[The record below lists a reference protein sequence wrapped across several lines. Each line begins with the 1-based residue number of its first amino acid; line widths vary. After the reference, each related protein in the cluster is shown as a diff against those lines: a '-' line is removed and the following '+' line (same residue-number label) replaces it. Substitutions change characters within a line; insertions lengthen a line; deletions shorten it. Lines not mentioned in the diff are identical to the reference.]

1 MDITATKPPAEET
14 VLKLEAAPTLPV
26 AERLKIPH
34 RRLPSWFK
42 ARPRM
47 TEEFNRVYSSLKAGG
62 LHSVCQEAS
71 CPNIWECFNEGTA
84 TFMIL
89 GDKCTRNC
97 NFCDVA
103 TGKPD
108 GLDRDEPRRLAEVVG
123 RLGLKQVVIT
133 SVARDDLS
141 DGGASIFVAT
151 MRELRA
157 HDPAIRVE
165 FLIPDFKGDYQAV
178 ASVIDSGVDVLAHNV
193 ETVQRLHRRVR
204 GGAKLDRSL
213 GVLRYISDYKPRP
226 VVKTGIMLG
235 LGETKDEI
243 IEVLHQIHAAGVDIV
258 TIGQYLRPSLAH
270 LPVECFYL
278 PQEFE
283 ELAQIGKDIGL
294 GHVEAGPLVRS
305 SYKAFHQS
313 KSILEKA

>member
-1 MDITATKPPAEET
+1 MDISTTKTQSELTEPVTDRAES
-14 VLKLEAAPTLPV
+14 LPV

-42 ARPRM
+42 ARPKM
-47 TEEFNRVYSSLKAGG
+47 SPQFNRVDSSLKAAG

-89 GDKCTRNC
+89 GSKCTRGC

-103 TGKPD
+103 TGRPD
-108 GLDRDEPRRLAEVVG
+108 GLDRDEPRRLAETVG

-133 SVARDDLS
+133 SVARDDLP

-157 HDPAIRVE
+157 RDAKIKVE
-165 FLIPDFKGDYQAV
+165 FLIPDFKGNYEAI
-178 ASVIDSGVDVLAHNV
+178 AAVIDSGVDVLAHNV
-193 ETVQRLHRRVR
+193 ETVQRLHWRVR
-204 GGAKLDRSL
+204 GGARLDRSL
-213 GVLRYISDYKPRP
+213 DVLRFISNYRPRP
-226 VVKTGIMLG
+226 VVKTGIMVG
-235 LGETKDEI
+235 LGETRDEI

-283 ELAQIGKDIGL
+283 EFAQIGREIGL
-294 GHVEAGPLVRS
+294 AHVEAGPLVRS
-305 SYKAFHQS
+305 SYRAFHQS
-313 KSILEKA
+313 KSLLRGA

>member
-1 MDITATKPPAEET
+1 MEISTLKQSAEQATVPSEQAGSM
-14 VLKLEAAPTLPV
+14 PV
-26 AERLKIPH
+26 AERLKTPH
-34 RRLPSWFK
+34 KRLPSWFK

-47 TEEFNRVYSSLKAGG
+47 SAEFNRVDGSLKAAG

-89 GDKCTRNC
+89 GSKCTRGC

-108 GLDRDEPRRLAEVVG
+108 GLDRDEPRRLAETVG

-133 SVARDDLS
+133 SVARDDLP

-157 HDPAIRVE
+157 RDTNIKVE
-165 FLIPDFKGDYQAV
+165 FLIPDFKGDYDSVAAV
-178 ASVIDSGVDVLAHNV
+178 IESGVDVLAHNV

-213 GVLRYISDYKPRP
+213 DVLRFISQYRPRP
-226 VVKTGIMLG
+226 IVKTGIMLG
-235 LGETKDEI
+235 LGETKDEV

-283 ELAQIGKDIGL
+283 EFAQIGREIGL
-294 GHVEAGPLVRS
+294 RHVEAGPLVRS
-305 SYKAFHQS
+305 SYRAFHQS
-313 KSILEKA
+313 QGLLEKK

>member
-1 MDITATKPPAEET
+1 MDISTTKAQVEESSTRTDQAET
-14 VLKLEAAPTLPV
+14 VSV

-34 RRLPSWFK
+34 KRLPSWFR

-47 TEEFNRVYSSLKAGG
+47 SVEFNRVDSSLKSAG

-89 GDKCTRNC
+89 GDKCTRGC

-103 TGKPD
+103 TGKPE

-123 RLGLKQVVIT
+123 RLSLKQVVIT
-133 SVARDDLS
+133 SVARDDLP

-157 HDPAIRVE
+157 RDPNIKVE
-165 FLIPDFKGDYQAV
+165 FLIPDFGGNHDAIAAV
-178 ASVIDSGVDVLAHNV
+178 IESGVDVLAHNV

-213 GVLRYISDYKPRP
+213 DVLRFMSRYCPRP
-226 VVKTGIMLG
+226 VVKTGIMVG

-243 IEVLHQIHAAGVDIV
+243 VEVLHQIHAAGADIV

-278 PQEFE
+278 PREFE
-283 ELAQIGKDIGL
+283 EFAQIGREIGIA
-294 GHVEAGPLVRS
+294 HVEAGPLVRS
-305 SYKAFHQS
+305 SYRAFHQS
-313 KSILEKA
+313 QSLLERT